1 LDKKRI
7 ALVVI
12 SSLTSILIL
21 FNYLFFLNILDWNL
35 LLYFVGSTPLSL
47 NVSTFFFVLSSILYY
62 ATFGLTIFLLVL
74 GLKLKDK
81 ALFLISPL
89 ALASYFL
96 SNVLEIL
103 ARNTSD
109 WSLEDSVLQQIQI
122 EFIGTTIGI
131 TSYPLLYSRGIVTFV
146 LLITLVIVTF
156 SIKTKTKHPLH
167 EISLPSTALNITDSP
182 VTSDKTMERGKI
194 MANEVQWKV
203 KLPGQPDQAVDT
215 STLQMWA
222 RSGVIRPDT
231 LILDVNNNMTYAANQ
246 IPNVFSSKSYVTAL
260 LLSFFLG
267 AIGVD
272 RFYLGQTGL
281 GIAKLL
287 TLGGCGVWALIDFI
301 LIAMRKVADSDG
313 NPLA

>member
-1 LDKKRI
+1 MGKKRI
-7 ALVVI
+7 ALVVV
-12 SSLTSILIL
+12 SSLTSILII

-35 LLYFVGSTPLSL
+35 LLYFFGSTPLSFDI
-47 NVSTFFFVLSSILYY
+47 STFFFVFSSILYF
-62 ATFGLTIFLLVL
+62 ATIGLTILLLVL
-74 GLKLKDK
+74 GLKSKDK
-81 ALFLISPL
+81 ALVLISPL

-103 ARNTSD
+103 GRNTTD

-131 TSYPLLYSRGIVTFV
+131 TSYPLLYFRGIVTFV
-146 LLITLVIVTF
+146 LLIALIVLTF
-156 SIKTKTKHPLH
+156 SIKTKTKHSTH
-167 EISLPSTALNITDSP
+167 ELNIPSVALNIIDSTI
-182 VTSDKTMERGKI
+182 TSEKTMERGKI

-272 RFYLGQTGL
+272 RFYLGQSGL

>member
-1 LDKKRI
+1 VDKKRM

-12 SSLTSILIL
+12 SSLTSILIP
-21 FNYLFFLNILDWNL
+21 FNYLFFLNILEWRFF
-35 LLYFVGSTPLSL
+35 LYFFGSTPVSFD
-47 NVSTFFFVLSSILYY
+47 VSTFFFALSSLLYF
-62 ATFGLTIFLLVL
+62 ATFGLTILLL
-74 GLKLKDK
+74 IMALKSKDA
-81 ALFLISPL
+81 ALILISPL
-89 ALASYFL
+89 ALATYFL
-96 SNVLEIL
+96 SNTLEIL
-103 ARNTSD
+103 ARNMAGWYD
-109 WSLEDSVLQQIQI
+109 DSIFYLIKWT
-122 EFIGTTIGI
+122 FIGVKIET
-131 TSYPLLYSRGIVTFV
+131 TSYPLWYSRGIVTFA
-146 LLITLVIVTF
+146 LLIILIILTF
-156 SIKTKTKHPLH
+156 SIKTKTKHPKH
-167 EISLPSTALNITDSP
+167 EINLPSIALNITDSP
-182 VTSDKTMERGKI
+182 VTPDKTMERGKI

-301 LIAMRKVADSDG
+301 LIAMRKVADSNG